1 MPNVS
6 ANFAK
11 LKTTCR
17 SNIPAGVTVTVG
29 EDNLAH
35 VKGHKGELSRKIST
49 QVKITFEDGV
59 LTVARPSDDKTHR
72 SLHGLSRTLI
82 NNMVVGVTQGFTK
95 NLEITGVGYRAAKQG
110 KNLNLSLGYSHPVI
124 IEPPAGITFEA
135 PTATTITVHGID
147 KELVGA
153 VTANIRGWR
162 EPEPYKG
169 KGIKYAGEHI
179 RRKEGRQGACLTK
192 FRITNC

>member
-1 MPNVS
+1 MSRIGRAPIH
-6 ANFAK
+6 
-11 LKTTCR
+11 
-17 SNIPAGVTVTVG
+17 IPAGVTVTVG
-29 EDNLAH
+29 DDNLVH
-35 VKGHKGELSRKIST
+35 VKGPKGELSRKIST
-49 QVKITFEDGV
+49 EMKITIEDGV
-59 LTVARPSDDKTHR
+59 LTVARPSDDKIHR

-95 NLEITGVGYRAAKQG
+95 NLEIAGVGYRAAKQG
-110 KNLNLSLGYSHPVI
+110 KNLNLSLGYSHPVV

-135 PTATTITVHGID
+135 PTNTTITVHGID

-153 VTANIRGWR
+153 VAANIRGWR

-179 RRKEGRQGACLTK
+179 RRKEGKAGAK
-192 FRITNC
+192 GKK